1 MEWKLEGTNT
11 VFIRHI
17 MGTQARRL
25 PGGTWEMTGAEEVRE
40 VAVTQS
46 EMTYIIIWQA
56 NIAQWVVLQ
65 LIFKVYASKKV

>member
-17 MGTQARRL
+17 MGMQARRL
-25 PGGTWEMTGAEEVRE
+25 PGGTGEMTRAEAVRD
-40 VAVTQS
+40 VAVMPS

-65 LIFKVYASKKV
+65 LIFKVCASKKV